1 MKTRNSKTKAFAFLG
16 AAFVLLIALIFTG
29 CPHKPESGGGT
40 GGGNQTSSITVRF
53 DETTIKVAAKGD
65 DGDFHYISTGTA
77 VSEGKSLRFFSK
89 NLPSD
94 KQVDKW
100 KVNTKELDSN
110 NYTVNAAD
118 AVDEGSDKVITVAY
132 TLKQALPVI
141 VQFDETTIRV
151 LVDDDGGFYYI
162 STDTAVSEGKS
173 LLFFSKNLPP
183 GKQIDKWKVN
193 TKELDSDSYKVNAA
207 DAVDNGSN
215 KVITVSYTLKEALPV
230 IVRFND
236 SEIKVKKK
244 NAGDINNGDTVY
256 EGAWLYFYA
265 KNLPSDQQLTGWKV
279 NEKVRNSYSYK
290 VDAAD
295 AVDNGSNKVITVT
308 YTAQTGVNPVFV
320 VFDSRLVT
328 VYDPLSGLLESGNRV
343 YEGTNLVVFTP
354 DTGEEY
360 LTFVNAKK
368 LTGSSYTV
376 NAADAID
383 EGGQKVIRIWL
394 TVPNPKTLTVQFN
407 SADIECKTFDGT
419 AITPISPGYKGPAY
433 TYVMLKAKTPMG
445 KSVKHWEIN
454 GNIIGASEGAEWL
467 EGQADPAVATPD
479 GTITIS
485 VIFE

>member
-77 VSEGKSLRFFSK
+77 VSEGKSLLFFSK
-89 NLPSD
+89 NLPPG
-94 KQVDKW
+94 KQIDKW

-132 TLKQALPVI
+132 TLK
-141 VQFDETTIRV
+141 
-151 LVDDDGGFYYI
+151 
-162 STDTAVSEGKS
+162 
-173 LLFFSKNLPP
+173 
-183 GKQIDKWKVN
+183 
-193 TKELDSDSYKVNAA
+193 
-207 DAVDNGSN
+207 
-215 KVITVSYTLKEALPV
+215 EALPV

-236 SEIKVKKK
+236 SEIKVKKRGV
-244 NAGDINNGDTVY
+244 AGDIINDGDTVY

-279 NEKVRNSYSYK
+279 NEKVRNSYRYK

-320 VFDSRLVT
+320 VFDSRLVD

-383 EGGQKVIRIWL
+383 EGGQKVIRIRL

-433 TYVMLKAKTPMG
+433 TYVILKAKTPMG

>member
-65 DGDFHYISTGTA
+65 DGGFHYISTGTA

-118 AVDEGSDKVITVAY
+118 AVD
-132 TLKQALPVI
+132 
-141 VQFDETTIRV
+141 
-151 LVDDDGGFYYI
+151 
-162 STDTAVSEGKS
+162 
-173 LLFFSKNLPP
+173 
-183 GKQIDKWKVN
+183 
-193 TKELDSDSYKVNAA
+193 
-207 DAVDNGSN
+207 NGSN
-215 KVITVSYTLKEALPV
+215 KVITVTYTLKEALPV

-236 SEIKVKKK
+236 SEIKVQKRGV
-244 NAGDINNGDTVY
+244 AGDINDGDTVY

-320 VFDSRLVT
+320 VFDSRLVG
-328 VYDPLSGLLESGNRV
+328 VYDPLSHFLESGDRV

-383 EGGQKVIRIWL
+383 EGGQKVIRIRL

-433 TYVMLKAKTPMG
+433 TYVILKAKTPMG

-454 GNIIGASEGAEWL
+454 GNIINASEGAEWL

>member
-65 DGDFHYISTGTA
+65 DGGFHYISTGTA

-89 NLPSD
+89 NLPSG

-100 KVNTKELDSN
+100 KVNTKELDSDS
-110 NYTVNAAD
+110 YTVN
-118 AVDEGSDKVITVAY
+118 
-132 TLKQALPVI
+132 
-141 VQFDETTIRV
+141 
-151 LVDDDGGFYYI
+151 
-162 STDTAVSEGKS
+162 
-173 LLFFSKNLPP
+173 
-183 GKQIDKWKVN
+183 
-193 TKELDSDSYKVNAA
+193 
-207 DAVDNGSN
+207 
-215 KVITVSYTLKEALPV
+215 
-230 IVRFND
+230 
-236 SEIKVKKK
+236 
-244 NAGDINNGDTVY
+244 
-256 EGAWLYFYA
+256 
-265 KNLPSDQQLTGWKV
+265 
-279 NEKVRNSYSYK
+279 
-290 VDAAD
+290 AAD

-320 VFDSRLVT
+320 VFDSRLVG
-328 VYDPLSGLLESGNRV
+328 VYDPLSGFLESGNL
-343 YEGTNLVVFTP
+343 YEGTNLEVFTP

-383 EGGQKVIRIWL
+383 EGGQKVIRIRL

-454 GNIIGASEGAEWL
+454 GNIINASEGAEWL